1 MTSLAKISFT
11 NLGKKVSYFLI
22 RNKYILSTYVLL
34 SKIIWYN
41 KEVKKIPGTMH
52 IVQSGFEEIKF
63 SFLTLKVVLPYQW

>member
-1 MTSLAKISFT
+1 M
-11 NLGKKVSYFLI
+11 Y
-22 RNKYILSTYVLL
+22 YVL